1 MIKSALTY
9 MLLIATMFA
18 TAFAS
23 EGCRIQRVV
32 WTGDHSDFDVA
43 QMAAAQGM
51 PCDSWPSVA
60 RKLERYYE
68 NQGFLGAVVD
78 GSVDSAGALTVQLNR
93 GAAWVWAP
101 AENLEVGKT
110 KPEAFAKLA
119 GLDAG
124 AYVSPTDLERADRK
138 LSRLGY
144 YERTAPAQMFRD
156 PTRNRIVP
164 VFHMR
169 AAAVSEAEALLT
181 YSSEG
186 NAWEGQINVN
196 LYNIL
201 GTARDLQ
208 LEGFI
213 GDDSRHLEG
222 SYKEPW
228 IFGTSWNV
236 VARGVF
242 NEETVE
248 GSAVDSENSN
258 ADSTSAE
265 SIERTLYGEI
275 GVTRDIGFDFN
286 IGVFVGIS
294 EDNKYSSLEMSY
306 VSLDRFALPR
316 SGWRIN
322 GNVSYKMDRP
332 DSLDNYLVASANVAR
347 YLPVYKNFIARFSG
361 AAGGIFPSDAALKRT
376 DLFALG
382 GMNSFKGMEYQ
393 MIRSR
398 AYGYSELAV
407 MWQDGYDLSVELFYQ
422 PGLYRRS
429 GAEHGWAN
437 EHDYGIA
444 FTQYRKNWSF
454 NLYYAMR
461 NGCNFLDGIIGFGVK
476 TLF

>member
-1 MIKSALTY
+1 
-9 MLLIATMFA
+9 MFSVL
-18 TAFAS
+18 AF
-23 EGCRIQRVV
+23 GGQCRIQKIV
-32 WTGDHSDFDVA
+32 WSGEHSDFDETEMQSAVGA
-43 QMAAAQGM
+43 PCDGWHSAAQ
-51 PCDSWPSVA
+51 
-60 RKLERYYE
+60 KLERYYE
-68 NQGFLGAVVD
+68 NRGFLGAVVE

-101 AENLEVGKT
+101 AENLEAGKT

-119 GLDAG
+119 SLEAG

-201 GTARDLQ
+201 GTSRDLQ

-236 VARGVF
+236 VARGMF
-242 NEETVE
+242 NEETVVE
-248 GSAVDSENSN
+248 FGAEN
-258 ADSTSAE
+258 DSTSKTL
-265 SIERTLYGEI
+265 EREIYGEVGI
-275 GVTRDIGFDFN
+275 TREIGFDFSL
-286 IGVFVGIS
+286 GVFLGIS
-294 EDNKYSSLEMSY
+294 ENDKYSTFEMSY

-316 SGWRIN
+316 SGWRVN
-322 GNVSYKMDRP
+322 GSVSYKMDRP

-382 GMNSFKGMEYQ
+382 GMNSFKGMGYQ
-393 MIRSR
+393 AVRTR

-407 MWQDGYDLSVELFYQ
+407 MWQDGYDLSIELFYQ

-437 EHDYGIA
+437 EQDYGIA
-444 FTQYRKNWSF
+444 FTQYRKNWSI

>member
-1 MIKSALTY
+1 MKFLSLAIFLMSSVL
-9 MLLIATMFA
+9 
-18 TAFAS
+18 AF
-23 EGCRIQRVV
+23 GGQCRIQKIV
-32 WTGDHSDFDVA
+32 WSGEHSDFDETEMQSAVGA
-43 QMAAAQGM
+43 PCDGWRSAAQ
-51 PCDSWPSVA
+51 
-60 RKLERYYE
+60 KLERYYE
-68 NQGFLGAVVD
+68 NRGFLGAVVE
-78 GSVDSAGALTVQLNR
+78 GSVDSAGELTVQLNR

-101 AENLEVGKT
+101 AENLEAGKT

-119 GLDAG
+119 GLEAG

-236 VARGVF
+236 VARGMF
-242 NEETVE
+242 NEETVTA
-248 GSAVDSENSN
+248 SDADSENSN
-258 ADSTSAE
+258 EDSTSAE

-286 IGVFVGIS
+286 IGVFVGVS
-294 EDNKYSSLEMSY
+294 EDNKYSSLEVSY

-316 SGWRIN
+316 DGWRID
-322 GNVSYKMDRP
+322 GKLSYKMDRP
-332 DSLDNYLVASANVAR
+332 DSLDNFLLANASVMR
-347 YLPVYKNFIARFSG
+347 YQPIYKNFIGRISG
-361 AAGGIFPSDAALKRT
+361 VAGGIFPSDGNLKRT

-382 GMNSFKGMEYQ
+382 GMDSFKGMGYQ
-393 MIRSR
+393 AVRTR
-398 AYGYSELAV
+398 AFGFGELALL
-407 MWQDGYDLSVELFYQ
+407 WQDSYDLSIELFYQ

-429 GAEHGWAN
+429 GAEHGWAR
-437 EHDYGIA
+437 EQDYGIA
-444 FTQYRKNWSF
+444 FTQYRKNWSI

-461 NGCNFLDGIIGFGVK
+461 NGCNFLDGVIGFGVK

>member
-1 MIKSALTY
+1 MKYIGLAIFLMSSVL
-9 MLLIATMFA
+9 
-18 TAFAS
+18 AF
-23 EGCRIQRVV
+23 GGQCRIQKIV
-32 WTGDHSDFDVA
+32 WSGEHSDFDETEMQSAVGA
-43 QMAAAQGM
+43 
-51 PCDSWPSVA
+51 PCDAWRSA
-60 RKLERYYE
+60 ALKLERYYE
-68 NQGFLGAVVD
+68 NRGFLGAVVE

-101 AENLEVGKT
+101 AENLEAGKT

-119 GLDAG
+119 GLEAG

-164 VFHMR
+164 VFHMG

-236 VARGVF
+236 VARGMF
-242 NEETVE
+242 NEETVVE
-248 GSAVDSENSN
+248 SGAEN
-258 ADSTSAE
+258 DSTSKTL
-265 SIERTLYGEI
+265 EREIYGEVGI
-275 GVTRDIGFDFN
+275 TREIGFDFSL
-286 IGVFVGIS
+286 GVFLGIS
-294 EDNKYSSLEMSY
+294 ENDKYSTFEMSY

-316 SGWRIN
+316 SGWRVN
-322 GNVSYKMDRP
+322 GSVSYKMDRP

-361 AAGGIFPSDAALKRT
+361 AAGGVFPSDAALKRT

-393 MIRSR
+393 MARTR

-407 MWQDGYDLSVELFYQ
+407 MWQDGYDLSIELFYQ

-429 GAEHGWAN
+429 GAEHGWAR
-437 EHDYGIA
+437 EQDYGIA

-461 NGCNFLDGIIGFGVK
+461 NGCNFLDGVIGFGVK

>member
-1 MIKSALTY
+1 MSSVL
-9 MLLIATMFA
+9 
-18 TAFAS
+18 AF
-23 EGCRIQRVV
+23 GGQCRIQKIV
-32 WTGDHSDFDVA
+32 WSGEHSDFDETEMQSAVGA
-43 QMAAAQGM
+43 
-51 PCDSWPSVA
+51 PCDAWRSA
-60 RKLERYYE
+60 ALKLERYYE
-68 NQGFLGAVVD
+68 NRGFLGAVVE

-101 AENLEVGKT
+101 AENLEAGKT

-119 GLDAG
+119 GLEAG

-236 VARGVF
+236 VARGMF
-242 NEETVE
+242 NEETVVE
-248 GSAVDSENSN
+248 FGAEN
-258 ADSTSAE
+258 DSTSKTL
-265 SIERTLYGEI
+265 EREIYGEVGI
-275 GVTRDIGFDFN
+275 TREIGFDFSL
-286 IGVFVGIS
+286 GVFLGIS
-294 EDNKYSSLEMSY
+294 ENDKYSTFEMSY

-316 SGWRIN
+316 SGWRVN
-322 GNVSYKMDRP
+322 GSVSYKMDRP

-393 MIRSR
+393 MARTR

-407 MWQDGYDLSVELFYQ
+407 MWQDGYDLSIELFYQ

-429 GAEHGWAN
+429 GAEHGWAR
-437 EHDYGIA
+437 EQDYGIA

>member
-1 MIKSALTY
+1 MKFLSLAIFLMSSVL
-9 MLLIATMFA
+9 
-18 TAFAS
+18 AF
-23 EGCRIQRVV
+23 GGQCRIQKIV
-32 WTGDHSDFDVA
+32 WSGEHSDFDETEMQSAVGA
-43 QMAAAQGM
+43 PCDAWRSAAQ
-51 PCDSWPSVA
+51 
-60 RKLERYYE
+60 KLERYYE
-68 NQGFLGAVVD
+68 NRGFLGAVVD

-101 AENLEVGKT
+101 AENLEAGKT

-119 GLDAG
+119 GLEAG

-236 VARGVF
+236 VARGMF
-242 NEETVE
+242 NEETVVE
-248 GSAVDSENSN
+248 FGAEN
-258 ADSTSAE
+258 DSTSKTL
-265 SIERTLYGEI
+265 EREIYGEVGI
-275 GVTRDIGFDFN
+275 TREIGFDFSL
-286 IGVFVGIS
+286 GVFLGIS
-294 EDNKYSSLEMSY
+294 ENDKYSTFEMSY

-316 SGWRIN
+316 SGWRVN
-322 GNVSYKMDRP
+322 GSVSYKMDRP

-393 MIRSR
+393 MARTR

-407 MWQDGYDLSVELFYQ
+407 MWQDGYDLSIELFYQ

-429 GAEHGWAN
+429 GAEHGWAR
-437 EHDYGIA
+437 EQDYGIA
-444 FTQYRKNWSF
+444 FTQYRKNWSI

>member
-1 MIKSALTY
+1 MKFLSLAIFLMSSVL
-9 MLLIATMFA
+9 
-18 TAFAS
+18 AF
-23 EGCRIQRVV
+23 GGQCRIQKIV
-32 WTGDHSDFDVA
+32 WSGEHSDFDETEMQSAVGA
-43 QMAAAQGM
+43 PCDAWRSAAQ
-51 PCDSWPSVA
+51 
-60 RKLERYYE
+60 KLERYYE
-68 NQGFLGAVVD
+68 NRGFLGAVVD

-101 AENLEVGKT
+101 AENLEAGKT

-119 GLDAG
+119 GLEAG

-186 NAWEGQINVN
+186 NAWEGQINVK

-236 VARGVF
+236 VARGMF
-242 NEETVE
+242 NEETVVE
-248 GSAVDSENSN
+248 FGAEN
-258 ADSTSAE
+258 DSTSKTL
-265 SIERTLYGEI
+265 EREIYGEVGI
-275 GVTRDIGFDFN
+275 TREIGFDFSL
-286 IGVFVGIS
+286 GVFLGIS
-294 EDNKYSSLEMSY
+294 ENDKYSTFEMSY

-316 SGWRIN
+316 SGWRVN
-322 GNVSYKMDRP
+322 GSVSYKMDRP

-393 MIRSR
+393 MARTR

-407 MWQDGYDLSVELFYQ
+407 MWQDGYDLSIELFYQ

-429 GAEHGWAN
+429 GAEHGWAR
-437 EHDYGIA
+437 EQDYGIA
-444 FTQYRKNWSF
+444 FTQYRKNWSI

>member
-1 MIKSALTY
+1 MSSVL
-9 MLLIATMFA
+9 
-18 TAFAS
+18 AF
-23 EGCRIQRVV
+23 GGQCRIQKIV
-32 WTGDHSDFDVA
+32 WSGEHSDFDETEMQSAVGA
-43 QMAAAQGM
+43 
-51 PCDSWPSVA
+51 PCDAWRSA
-60 RKLERYYE
+60 ALKLERYYE
-68 NQGFLGAVVD
+68 NRGFLGAVVE

-101 AENLEVGKT
+101 AENLEAGKT

-119 GLDAG
+119 GLEAG

-236 VARGVF
+236 VARGMF
-242 NEETVE
+242 NEETVVE
-248 GSAVDSENSN
+248 SGAEN
-258 ADSTSAE
+258 DSTSKTL
-265 SIERTLYGEI
+265 EREIYGEVGI
-275 GVTRDIGFDFN
+275 TREIGFDFSL
-286 IGVFVGIS
+286 GVFLGIS
-294 EDNKYSSLEMSY
+294 ENDKYSTFEMSY

-316 SGWRIN
+316 SGWRVN
-322 GNVSYKMDRP
+322 GSVSYKMDRP

-393 MIRSR
+393 MARTR

-407 MWQDGYDLSVELFYQ
+407 MWQDGYDLSIELFYQ

-437 EHDYGIA
+437 EQDYGIA
-444 FTQYRKNWSF
+444 FTQYRKNWSI

-461 NGCNFLDGIIGFGVK
+461 NGCNFLDGVIGFGVK

>member
-1 MIKSALTY
+1 MKFLSLAIFLMSSVL
-9 MLLIATMFA
+9 
-18 TAFAS
+18 AF
-23 EGCRIQRVV
+23 GGQCRIQKIV
-32 WTGDHSDFDVA
+32 WSGEHSDFDETEMQSAVGA
-43 QMAAAQGM
+43 
-51 PCDSWPSVA
+51 PCDAWRSA
-60 RKLERYYE
+60 ALKLERYYE
-68 NQGFLGAVVD
+68 NRGFLGAVVE

-101 AENLEVGKT
+101 AENLEAGKT

-119 GLDAG
+119 GLEAG

-236 VARGVF
+236 VARGMF
-242 NEETVE
+242 NEETVVE
-248 GSAVDSENSN
+248 FGAEN
-258 ADSTSAE
+258 DSTSKTL
-265 SIERTLYGEI
+265 EREIYGEVGI
-275 GVTRDIGFDFN
+275 TREIGFDFSL
-286 IGVFVGIS
+286 GVFLGIS
-294 EDNKYSSLEMSY
+294 ENDKYSTFEMSY

-316 SGWRIN
+316 SGWRVN
-322 GNVSYKMDRP
+322 GSVSYKMDRP

-393 MIRSR
+393 MARTR

-407 MWQDGYDLSVELFYQ
+407 MWQDGYDLSIELFYQ

-429 GAEHGWAN
+429 GAEHGWAR
-437 EHDYGIA
+437 EQDYGIA

>member
-1 MIKSALTY
+1 MSSVL
-9 MLLIATMFA
+9 
-18 TAFAS
+18 AF
-23 EGCRIQRVV
+23 GGQCRIQKIV
-32 WTGDHSDFDVA
+32 WSGEHSDFDETEMQSAVGA
-43 QMAAAQGM
+43 PCDAWRSAAQ
-51 PCDSWPSVA
+51 
-60 RKLERYYE
+60 KLERYYE
-68 NQGFLGAVVD
+68 NRGFLGAVVD

-101 AENLEVGKT
+101 AENLEAGKT

-119 GLDAG
+119 GLEAG

-236 VARGVF
+236 VARGMF
-242 NEETVE
+242 NEETVVE
-248 GSAVDSENSN
+248 FGAEN
-258 ADSTSAE
+258 DSTSKTL
-265 SIERTLYGEI
+265 EREIYGEVGI
-275 GVTRDIGFDFN
+275 TREIGFDFSL
-286 IGVFVGIS
+286 GVFLGIS
-294 EDNKYSSLEMSY
+294 ENDKYSTFEMSY

-316 SGWRIN
+316 SGWRVN
-322 GNVSYKMDRP
+322 GSVSYKMDRP

-393 MIRSR
+393 MARTR

-407 MWQDGYDLSVELFYQ
+407 MWQDGYDLSIELFYQ

-429 GAEHGWAN
+429 GAEHGWAR
-437 EHDYGIA
+437 EQDYGIA
-444 FTQYRKNWSF
+444 FTQYRKNWSI